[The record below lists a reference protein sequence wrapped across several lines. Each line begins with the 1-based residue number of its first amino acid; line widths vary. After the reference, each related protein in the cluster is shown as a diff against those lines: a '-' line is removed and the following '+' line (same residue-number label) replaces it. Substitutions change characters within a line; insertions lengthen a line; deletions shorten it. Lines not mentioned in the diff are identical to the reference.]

1 MGCTSPIL
9 GMRISPILTI
19 GTLGRSMTGGAEGRV
34 RGAGS
39 ASGGAVVTV
48 VGAIGGS
55 PNDSPT
61 TDAAAATESPGPR
74 SSTATITPLDRTTR
88 IRAASTGTVGILHS
102 RRGRRLETG
111 ASADG
116 STGGNW
122 EWRSSG
128 EGSCWPGSPGGGEI
142 DTQRCSPRGGPDL
155 PAKRNCN
162 RPEHM
167 YGFGETREAGG
178 TRTVW

>member
-48 VGAIGGS
+48 VGAIGSS

-74 SSTATITPLDRTTR
+74 SSTRSEEHTSELQSQSNLVCRLLPEKKN
-88 IRAASTGTVGILHS
+88 TVSH
-102 RRGRRLETG
+102 
-111 ASADG
+111 
-116 STGGNW
+116 
-122 EWRSSG
+122 
-128 EGSCWPGSPGGGEI
+128 
-142 DTQRCSPRGGPDL
+142 
-155 PAKRNCN
+155 
-162 RPEHM
+162 
-167 YGFGETREAGG
+167 
-178 TRTVW
+178 